1 MSISEVVRLSPAR
14 ISLQVQWAK
23 QDNSPGPEIGI
34 FYINQDLVH
43 KVRDLSIVPYHAINS
58 NSSGHIYVLRIPK
71 VRPFSTETRETKQK
85 PKGKQGTMFVVHRKL
100 YGISIAPVGVKPRDH
115 TVIATASGYI
125 LAIEP
130 YRSHQNSW

>member
-71 VRPFSTETRETKQK
+71 VRPFSTETRETKGKARHHVCSPPQTLRYFHSPSRSEAQGSHRHCHRQWLHPGDRTLPFT
-85 PKGKQGTMFVVHRKL
+85 PK
-100 YGISIAPVGVKPRDH
+100 
-115 TVIATASGYI
+115 
-125 LAIEP
+125 
-130 YRSHQNSW
+130 